1 MVPKQRKKVGKQGSF
16 TYNYIFDA
24 FCDLKLLASLRNFKS
39 TSVGVL
45 FLIKLQIF
53 SSNCSEEILL
63 WRCFWG
69 FVFGLIVSNRKT
81 HHMMSF
87 VSAFFFLIFNEKV
100 ISVFTSTVFKTMFS
114 GFHEKQQVLF
124 FHIIYG
130 TILSTCNIAPY
141 HNWNFFGL
149 SMVFYM
155 SKIFLRYGYSVCIL
169 LLVFLQFSEMVQSF
183 QMSNT
188 LSNVALELLNYML
201 N

>member
-1 MVPKQRKKVGKQGSF
+1 MVPKQRGKGGKQGSF

-87 VSAFFFLIFNEKV
+87 VSAFFFFLLIFNEKV
-100 ISVFTSTVFKTMFS
+100 ISVFTSTAKPCFLVFTKNS
-114 GFHEKQQVLF
+114 KCYF
-124 FHIIYG
+124 FTSFMVPFWAHATLRHIITGISLGCPWCSTWAKYFYSMG
-130 TILSTCNIAPY
+130 TRFASYHSFSFSFRKWCNPSGCQTLY
-141 HNWNFFGL
+141 
-149 SMVFYM
+149 
-155 SKIFLRYGYSVCIL
+155 
-169 LLVFLQFSEMVQSF
+169 
-183 QMSNT
+183 QMWP
-188 LSNVALELLNYML
+188 
-201 N
+201 